1 MNHTEIEQEGFQSLF
16 LWIHRGSD
24 FLFVLWLTDC
34 SRRYANT
41 VSLAAAVTLTS
52 VRSRVWVNCPFR
64 CDFQC
69 RTLPVW
75 TSCCDGQRCHV
86 IGWRVCS
93 VTSSAS
99 CCLMVW
105 IFCRTSLCRTEHFSV
120 SRTLRNFPP
129 VYLHRSAALLHS
141 RSDTNT
147 CWWPAGWKTEI
158 SNHMIHC
165 GGGEPGSVASDQTA
179 GCKRRMAWDCF
190 LWRSTGNL

>member
-86 IGWRVCS
+86 IGWCVCS

-129 VYLHRSAALLHS
+129 VYLHSLLLCFIHAPTQTHVGDLQAGKLKSATTWS
-141 RSDTNT
+141 
-147 CWWPAGWKTEI
+147 I
-158 SNHMIHC
+158 V
-165 GGGEPGSVASDQTA
+165 VAASPV
-179 GCKRRMAWDCF
+179 
-190 LWRSTGNL
+190 L